1 MCANDLSVGSHWSHF
16 CRLRPKPIDAFMT
29 GTLCHITPSDSGTRP
44 NILLLNVLT
53 SAPYGPVIS
62 LAGIRVVMTPPGR
75 RTYCRH
81 SDTSR
86 VEPVTTENRLPD
98 QGARGRAGP
107 ARPRPRR
114 RGAPPPARWARS
126 SEQQLTPG
134 GRLGAFVDRSH
145 ANSASALA
153 LSRCRL

>member
-1 MCANDLSVGSHWSHF
+1 MCANDFSVWSHWSHF
-16 CRLRPKPIDAFMT
+16 CSLRPKPIDAFMT
-29 GTLCHITPSDSGTRP
+29 GTLCHITPSDSGTPP

-86 VEPVTTENRLPD
+86 VELVTTESTFPMRLSSGGD
-98 QGARGRAGP
+98 RGGQRVP
-107 ARPRPRR
+107 VPVTRPSTD
-114 RGAPPPARWARS
+114 GVW
-126 SEQQLTPG
+126 
-134 GRLGAFVDRSH
+134 
-145 ANSASALA
+145 
-153 LSRCRL
+153 